1 MNSSEQ
7 KDFAGKNGFIWWTG
21 VVEDRKDPLKLGRC
35 RVRCIG
41 WHNPNKVELP
51 TKYLPWASAS
61 IPINMPNVYTPREG
75 DMVFGFFLDG
85 ENSQEPVMLGMF
97 PGIPMKA
104 ANRQEGFNDPREPN
118 ELAEAPVKPYENA
131 INYPRKIDEP
141 TTSRLARNDTKYPSE
156 IVTQKKNKRLS
167 KVEPASYY
175 KAQYPYNNV
184 YESESGHAL
193 EFDDTKNAERIHLY
207 HRSGSYTEWGPEG
220 DRAER
225 IQRNKFEVVVG
236 NEEVYV
242 RGDVKVYVDGNVTAQ
257 IGGQVDMTVGGT
269 VNATASSFN
278 LTGDLNVNGNIKSTK
293 QISDAI
299 RNISADRQVYNSHRH
314 DDPQGGTTGTP
325 TVSQ

>member
-85 ENSQEPVMLGMF
+85 ENAQEPVMLGMF

-104 ANRQEGFNDPREPN
+104 ANRQESFNDPREPN

-141 TTSRLARNDTKYPSE
+141 TTSRLSRNDAKYPSE
-156 IVTQKKNKRLS
+156 IVTSKKNNRLS
-167 KVEPASYY
+167 KVEPAPYY
-175 KAQYPYNNV
+175 NARYPYNNV

-207 HRSGSYTEWGPEG
+207 HRSGSYTEWGPDG

-242 RGDVKVYVDGNVTAQ
+242 KGDVKIYVDGNY
-257 IGGQVDMTVGGT
+257 
-269 VNATASSFN
+269 
-278 LTGDLNVNGNIKSTK
+278 DLNVTGDIRINGKTINLNQGTNGAARIGDQT
-293 QISDAI
+293 SDNDTEDNGPDTGVI
-299 RNISADRQVYNSHRH
+299 QTGS
-314 DDPQGGTTGTP
+314 GTVFIGN
-325 TVSQ
+325 